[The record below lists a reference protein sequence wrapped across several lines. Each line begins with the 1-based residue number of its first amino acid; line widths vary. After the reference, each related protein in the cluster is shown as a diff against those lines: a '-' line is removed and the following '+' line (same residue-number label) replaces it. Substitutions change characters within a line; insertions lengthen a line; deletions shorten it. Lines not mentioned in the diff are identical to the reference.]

1 MTIRAQ
7 NAKVRLMRGS
17 EIVIME
23 SVQREDGR
31 CESFTEHDE
40 PVMELHTEWKHQA
53 MPGSPVTETRV
64 SRACVEFR
72 WYRGFDRPETVRFGA
87 IFCAPAILVAFVQKE
102 GVGENQEAALGRH

>member
-7 NAKVRLMRGS
+7 NATVRLMRGS

-31 CESFTEHDE
+31 CESFAEHDE

-53 MPGSPVTETRV
+53 MPGSPVTEIRYQCKFV
-64 SRACVEFR
+64 
-72 WYRGFDRPETVRFGA
+72 PECRN
-87 IFCAPAILVAFVQKE
+87 ILK
-102 GVGENQEAALGRH
+102 LGGTAD

>member
-53 MPGSPVTETRV
+53 MPGSPGFSRYRDKV
-64 SRACVEFR
+64 SMKICTGVQEHPEIR
-72 WYRGFDRPETVRFGA
+72 WYRGLR
-87 IFCAPAILVAFVQKE
+87 
-102 GVGENQEAALGRH
+102 

>member
-31 CESFTEHDE
+31 CESFTEHDGAAYR
-40 PVMELHTEWKHQA
+40 METSGYAGFSRYRDK
-53 MPGSPVTETRV
+53 V
-64 SRACVEFR
+64 SMKICTGVQEHPEIR
-72 WYRGFDRPETVRFGA
+72 WYRGLR
-87 IFCAPAILVAFVQKE
+87 
-102 GVGENQEAALGRH
+102 

>member
-53 MPGSPVTETRV
+53 MPGSPVTEKWHGSA
-64 SRACVEFR
+64 SR
-72 WYRGFDRPETVRFGA
+72 
-87 IFCAPAILVAFVQKE
+87 VQKE
-102 GVGENQEAALGRH
+102 LLSEIRW

>member
-1 MTIRAQ
+1 MEDDDIKRCVFHLLISESCTLKKSQAATKYSLGRIILIRAQ

-53 MPGSPVTETRV
+53 MPGSPVTEIR
-64 SRACVEFR
+64 
-72 WYRGFDRPETVRFGA
+72 Y
-87 IFCAPAILVAFVQKE
+87 Q
-102 GVGENQEAALGRH
+102 

>member
-40 PVMELHTEWKHQA
+40 PVMELHTECDLLGYAGFSRYRDK
-53 MPGSPVTETRV
+53 V
-64 SRACVEFR
+64 SMKICTGVQEHPEIR
-72 WYRGFDRPETVRFGA
+72 WYRGLR
-87 IFCAPAILVAFVQKE
+87 
-102 GVGENQEAALGRH
+102 

>member
-31 CESFTEHDE
+31 FESFTEHDE

-53 MPGSPVTETRV
+53 MPGSPVTEIR
-64 SRACVEFR
+64 
-72 WYRGFDRPETVRFGA
+72 Y
-87 IFCAPAILVAFVQKE
+87 Q
-102 GVGENQEAALGRH
+102 

>member
-40 PVMELHTEWKHQA
+40 PVMETA
-53 MPGSPVTETRV
+53 YRMETSGYAGFSRYRDKV
-64 SRACVEFR
+64 SMKICTGVQEHPEIR
-72 WYRGFDRPETVRFGA
+72 WYRGLR
-87 IFCAPAILVAFVQKE
+87 
-102 GVGENQEAALGRH
+102 

>member
-17 EIVIME
+17 ETVIME

-40 PVMELHTEWKHQA
+40 PVMELHTECDLSGYAGFSRYRDK
-53 MPGSPVTETRV
+53 V
-64 SRACVEFR
+64 SMKICTGVQEHPEIR
-72 WYRGFDRPETVRFGA
+72 WYRGLR
-87 IFCAPAILVAFVQKE
+87 
-102 GVGENQEAALGRH
+102 

>member
-23 SVQREDGR
+23 GVQREDGR

-40 PVMELHTEWKHQA
+40 PVMGAAYRMETSGYA
-53 MPGSPVTETRV
+53 GFSPLQR
-64 SRACVEFR
+64 
-72 WYRGFDRPETVRFGA
+72 
-87 IFCAPAILVAFVQKE
+87 
-102 GVGENQEAALGRH
+102 

>member
-7 NAKVRLMRGS
+7 NAKVPLMRGS
-17 EIVIME
+17 E

-53 MPGSPVTETRV
+53 MPGSPVTEIR
-64 SRACVEFR
+64 
-72 WYRGFDRPETVRFGA
+72 Y
-87 IFCAPAILVAFVQKE
+87 Q
-102 GVGENQEAALGRH
+102 

>member
-53 MPGSPVTETRV
+53 MPGSPVTEISMKICTGV
-64 SRACVEFR
+64 QEHPEIR
-72 WYRGFDRPETVRFGA
+72 WYRGLR
-87 IFCAPAILVAFVQKE
+87 
-102 GVGENQEAALGRH
+102 

>member
-40 PVMELHTEWKHQA
+40 PVMELHTECDLSGYAGFSRYRDK
-53 MPGSPVTETRV
+53 V
-64 SRACVEFR
+64 SMKICTGVQEHPEIR
-72 WYRGFDRPETVRFGA
+72 WYRGLR
-87 IFCAPAILVAFVQKE
+87 
-102 GVGENQEAALGRH
+102 

>member
-1 MTIRAQ
+1 
-7 NAKVRLMRGS
+7 MRGS

-53 MPGSPVTETRV
+53 MPGSPVTEITSDGKISV
-64 SRACVEFR
+64 SRVEP
-72 WYRGFDRPETVRFGA
+72 WSK
-87 IFCAPAILVAFVQKE
+87 AILP
-102 GVGENQEAALGRH
+102 HP

>member
-53 MPGSPVTETRV
+53 MPGSPVRDKV
-64 SRACVEFR
+64 SMKICTGVQEHPEIR
-72 WYRGFDRPETVRFGA
+72 WYRGLR
-87 IFCAPAILVAFVQKE
+87 
-102 GVGENQEAALGRH
+102 

>member
-40 PVMELHTEWKHQA
+40 PVMELHTEWKHQ
-53 MPGSPVTETRV
+53 V
-64 SRACVEFR
+64 SMKICTGVQEHPEIR
-72 WYRGFDRPETVRFGA
+72 WYRGLR
-87 IFCAPAILVAFVQKE
+87 
-102 GVGENQEAALGRH
+102 

>member
-40 PVMELHTEWKHQA
+40 PVMEL
-53 MPGSPVTETRV
+53 ETSGYAGFSRYRDKV
-64 SRACVEFR
+64 SMKICTGVQEHPEIR
-72 WYRGFDRPETVRFGA
+72 WYRGLR
-87 IFCAPAILVAFVQKE
+87 
-102 GVGENQEAALGRH
+102 

>member
-40 PVMELHTEWKHQA
+40 PVMELLISSSIICTTDMKPKILGIPA
-53 MPGSPVTETRV
+53 L
-64 SRACVEFR
+64 
-72 WYRGFDRPETVRFGA
+72 GA
-87 IFCAPAILVAFVQKE
+87 I
-102 GVGENQEAALGRH
+102 GYLGASVIVLYVFIKHIFSRK

>member
-40 PVMELHTEWKHQA
+40 PVMEDRKSTRLNSSHANESR
-53 MPGSPVTETRV
+53 MPS
-64 SRACVEFR
+64 SA
-72 WYRGFDRPETVRFGA
+72 
-87 IFCAPAILVAFVQKE
+87 
-102 GVGENQEAALGRH
+102 